1 MTSETD
7 AHSAR
12 LVTCINAPVAFPLRN
27 GLPTQLEETMRH
39 LRTLVAVP
47 ALAVAFA
54 FAAPAFAQTPA
65 ELQAAGGG
73 AGAAQ
78 GSNHRMIS
86 ARNLM
91 TPEERASFRGQMLQA
106 TPQEQQRLWAQ
117 KRTELQERAS
127 MRGMALA
134 EPGARM
140 GQGFGEN
147 EGFGAGRGFG
157 RAERSPMLG
166 RMMGGAPR
174 GL

>member
-1 MTSETD
+1 
-7 AHSAR
+7 
-12 LVTCINAPVAFPLRN
+12 
-27 GLPTQLEETMRH
+27 MRH
-39 LRTLVAVP
+39 LRTLLAVP
-47 ALAVAFA
+47 ALAVALA
-54 FAAPAFAQTPA
+54 VAPQAFAQTPA
-65 ELQAAGGG
+65 QLQAAGGG
-73 AGAAQ
+73 EAAAQ
-78 GSNHRMIS
+78 GSYHRMIS
-86 ARNLM
+86 GRDLM

-127 MRGMALA
+127 TRGMTLA

-147 EGFGAGRGFG
+147 EGFGPGREFG
-157 RAERSPMLG
+157 RAERGPMLG